1 MSFELAV
8 QSAIYTA
15 LINHSPLMSLAT
27 GGVLDDVE
35 QDKADFPYVTIG
47 EAQHND
53 WSTDTESGHE
63 VTCMIHVWSR
73 QPGRRETK
81 LIQGAIY
88 AALHRAALTYDDVD
102 FIDCQFVSSESFIDP
117 DGLTRHGVQQ
127 FRILIDPA

>member
-53 WSTDTESGHE
+53 WSTNTESGHA
-63 VTCMIHVWSR
+63 VTCVIHTWSR
-73 QPGRRETK
+73 QPGRREIK

-88 AALHRAALTYDDVD
+88 DALHRATLTDSGAE
-102 FIDCQFVSSESFIDP
+102 FIDCLFVMSESFLDP
-117 DGLTRHGVQQ
+117 DGITRHGVQQ
-127 FRILIDPA
+127 FKLLIA

>member
-15 LINHSPLMSLAT
+15 LTVGSPLPPEVT
-27 GGVLDDVE
+27 GVFDDVP
-35 QDKADFPYVTIG
+35 QDYNDFPFVTIG
-47 EAQHND
+47 EAQHAD

-63 VTCMIHVWSR
+63 VTCVIHTWSR
-73 QPGRRETK
+73 KPGRRETK
-81 LIQGAIY
+81 AIQGAIY
-88 AALHRAALTYDDVD
+88 DALHRAALAYDDVD
-102 FIDCQFVSSESFIDP
+102 FIDCQFVGSESFLDA